1 MRIKYFLSLFLLLVI
16 LNCDGKDSKNTH
28 ANQSKIIIQDM
39 DEYLSLNNNN
49 KWQMDTHTRTSI
61 GKMIVISTN
70 KSLSSKDIGIQ
81 IQEELN
87 ILFNGCTMQGDA
99 HNELHKF
106 LQLYIPVVNQLKETG
121 NDTDLNKLKNQLIIY
136 QKYFK

>member
-1 MRIKYFLSLFLLLVI
+1 MKIKYFLRLFLLLMF
-16 LNCDGKDSKNTH
+16 LNCEGIDSNNSHTTP
-28 ANQSKIIIQDM
+28 SKIVIQDM
-39 DEYLSLNNNN
+39 DEYLSLNNNY
-49 KWQMDTHTRTSI
+49 KWQMDTHTRNSI
-61 GKMIVISTN
+61 GKMIAISED
-70 KSLSSKDIGIQ
+70 KSLSSKDIGVQ
-81 IQEELN
+81 IQKELN